1 MRECCGI
8 EEEYKVCF
16 LITYTSLSHVAWNLR
31 CLFVPLFQE
40 SVDTSDGEDHDDEA
54 VIHVPSGDS
63 DFDFESDDSGSEE
76 EQSK

>member
-1 MRECCGI
+1 MFFDNLYFFKSCCL
-8 EEEYKVCF
+8 KF
-16 LITYTSLSHVAWNLR
+16 TLSLI
-31 CLFVPLFQE
+31 FVPLFQE